1 METRRCLILIRIQ
14 NQANPD
20 NTQYLSGKPN
30 KEDRYYNTTQLSA
43 LIYEMA
49 QIKGQDETIQ
59 YLEDKIKQIKAIQGG
74 GK

>member
-1 METRRCLILIRIQ
+1 MIRIQ

-30 KEDRYYNTTQLSA
+30 KDDKYYNTTQLSC

-49 QIKGQDETIQ
+49 NIKGCDETIK
-59 YLEDKIKQIKAIQGG
+59 YLKDKIQTIKKMQGG

>member
-1 METRRCLILIRIQ
+1 MIRIQ

-20 NTQYLSGKPN
+20 NTTYLSGKP
-30 KEDRYYNTTQLSA
+30 KKDDKYYNDTQLSC

-49 QIKGQDETIQ
+49 NIKGQEETIK
-59 YLEDKIKQIKAIQGG
+59 YLQNKVKQLKTQGG